1 MLSVRVLVVG
11 ATGFMGSRL
20 ASALARAGHEV
31 LCASRQ
37 AGQLPFGCAQQQR
50 LDYTAMPGAGELQRM
65 LTGCDVVINAV
76 GILRN
81 RGSQTLAVLH
91 TRGPQALF
99 SACVAAGVRRVLQIS
114 AAGAEATAVAEYHRS
129 KYAADRH
136 LMALPI
142 DWVVLKPSLVYGAG
156 GASARLFD
164 TLASLPL
171 VQPVHIDD
179 LVAAVVKACESPA
192 ALHRVLP
199 VVGPEP
205 VSLRQFILGL
215 RAGFGIKRAT
225 VIPVPR
231 SLMRLAAWL
240 GDFLPGSMLGTET
253 LQMLE
258 RGNTGD
264 PAPLTRWLGHAP
276 RPVSAFIAPLERAA
290 RLAAA
295 SLQWL
300 LPLLRVCV
308 AGMWF
313 IAAIVSA
320 GPHPVANSVTLLETI
335 GVPAPFAAPVL
346 WSAVAL
352 NLLFGII
359 TLWPRRPRWL
369 WTAQIMVVLTYT
381 LIISWRLPELWL
393 EPFGPVAKNL
403 PILALL
409 LLLQRLDRRA

>member
-1 MLSVRVLVVG
+1 
-11 ATGFMGSRL
+11 
-20 ASALARAGHEV
+20 
-31 LCASRQ
+31 
-37 AGQLPFGCAQQQR
+37 LPFGCAQHQR
-50 LDYTAMPGAGELQRM
+50 LDYTDMPGAEELERM

-81 RGSQTLAVLH
+81 RGSQTLAALH

-99 SACVAAGVRRVLQIS
+99 SACMAAGVRRVVQIS
-114 AAGAEATAVAEYHRS
+114 AVGADAAAISEYHRS
-129 KYAADRH
+129 KHAADRY

-142 DWVVLKPSLVYGAG
+142 DWAVLKPSLVYGAG

-171 VQPVHIDD
+171 VPLPGGGRQQVQPVHIDD
-179 LVAAVVKACESPA
+179 LVDAVVKASESPVV
-192 ALHRVLP
+192 LHRVLT

-205 VSLRQFILGL
+205 VSLREFILGL
-215 RAGFGIKRAT
+215 RAGFGLKRAM
-225 VIPVPR
+225 VLRVPR

-240 GDFLPGSMLGTET
+240 GGFLPGSMLDAET

-264 PAPLTRWLGHAP
+264 PAPLSRWLGHPP
-276 RPVSAFIAPLERAA
+276 RPVSAFIAPQERSA
-290 RLAAA
+290 RLATT
-295 SLQWL
+295 SLHWL
-300 LPLLRVCV
+300 LPLLRLGV
-308 AGMWF
+308 AAMWL
-313 IAAIVSA
+313 IAATVSA
-320 GPHPVANSVTLLETI
+320 GPYPVASSVALLETI
-335 GVPAPFAAPVL
+335 GVPAQFAPPLL

-352 NLLFGII
+352 NLLFAIT

-369 WTAQIMVVLTYT
+369 WPAQITVVLAYT
-381 LIISWRLPELWL
+381 FIISWRLPELWL

-409 LLLQRLDRRA
+409 MLLQRLERRA